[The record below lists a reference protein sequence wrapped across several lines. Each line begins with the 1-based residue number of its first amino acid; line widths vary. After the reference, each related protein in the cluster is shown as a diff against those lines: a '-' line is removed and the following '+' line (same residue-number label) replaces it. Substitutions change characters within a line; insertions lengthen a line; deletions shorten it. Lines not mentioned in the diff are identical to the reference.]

1 MMAAGG
7 GHIKSVAILLAAGAD
22 RDVKDKVSA
31 VHDAAENFVN
41 FAFYLMSCH
50 VMSCYVSC
58 NVQFDYDVFRM
69 RSSA

>member
-50 VMSCYVSC
+50 VMSCHVMSVATCSLTMMYSV
-58 NVQFDYDVFRM
+58 
-69 RSSA
+69 